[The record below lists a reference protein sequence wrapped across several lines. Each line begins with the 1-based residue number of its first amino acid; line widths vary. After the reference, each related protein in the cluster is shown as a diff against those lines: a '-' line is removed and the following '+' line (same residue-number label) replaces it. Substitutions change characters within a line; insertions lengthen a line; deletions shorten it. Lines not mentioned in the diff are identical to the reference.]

1 MPLYEYKCMACG
13 HQFEVLMLR
22 QDQTVS
28 CPSCS
33 AASVERLISMF
44 AVNSDAGR
52 KSSVAAARKYNQK
65 LNSKQD
71 PDKPRVQI
79 DHPHQH

>member
-1 MPLYEYKCMACG
+1 MPLYEYKCVGCG
-13 HQFEVLMLR
+13 HQFELLILR
-22 QDQTVS
+22 QSQRPA
-28 CPSCS
+28 CPACS
-33 AASVERLISMF
+33 SESVEQLVSSF
-44 AVNSDAGR
+44 AVNSDAKR
-52 KSSVAAARKYNQK
+52 ETSTASARKYNER